1 MNSLYFIITSFI
13 IIIIPGTGVIYTI
26 STGITQGRKSSF
38 YAATGCT
45 LGIIPH
51 LCLSIFLSSFLYK
64 MSTTTFSILKIIG
77 AVYLIYLGIC
87 LLISKPVLDL
97 PDKSYEK
104 RPFRILRSAILIN
117 LLNPKLSLFFFAFL
131 PQYINETNDSYLLQ
145 SCLYGFSF
153 MLLTWFV
160 FIAYGIFASKLKIH
174 INKSIKKQLLLQR
187 LFGLI
192 FIIFAIQLIL

>member
-87 LLISKPVLDL
+87 LFISKPILDL
-97 PDKSYEK
+97 PDKSCEK
-104 RPFRILRSAILIN
+104 RPFKILQRAILIN

-131 PQYINETNDSYLLQ
+131 PQYISETNDSYLLQ

-160 FIAYGIFASKLKIH
+160 FIAYGIFASTLKVH
-174 INKSIKKQLLLQR
+174 INKSIKKQVLLQR
-187 LFGLI
+187 IFGLI
-192 FIIFAIQLIL
+192 FIIFAVQLIL